1 VQAAEFEQRK
11 LYPLIGWA
19 LVIKYGEEGP
29 SVRRMLLAIMVFGSA
44 HALTAQTVTLRA
56 KPSFQ
61 AAETLSA
68 NDITVPIL
76 CAANGTVVLDA
87 FITETGEVQK
97 VEVRR
102 DIACLTQLAVHAVE
116 DWKFSPAT
124 LAGKAIASRM
134 PVAVTFRPPSPFA
147 DPVPFPAL
155 IPQSEAA
162 IQAEFQPAE
171 VIHAEF
177 PRYATGTIFAAGA
190 VVLEVTLSEKGETGE
205 VKVLRDLP
213 PYTEGAKAVVGQWR
227 FMAAT
232 FNGRPVQSKMV
243 LAFVSH
249 PPAIN
254 TP

>member
-1 VQAAEFEQRK
+1 MKR
-11 LYPLIGWA
+11 L
-19 LVIKYGEEGP
+19 
-29 SVRRMLLAIMVFGSA
+29 LLAMMVLGSA
-44 HALTAQTVTLRA
+44 HALIAQTEA
-56 KPSFQ
+56 PKEKPPFQ
-61 AAETLSA
+61 SAETLSVT
-68 NDITVPIL
+68 DIPAL
-76 CAANGTVVLDA
+76 NSCAAIGTVILNA
-87 FITETGEVQK
+87 LITETGEVQK

-102 DIACLTQLAVHAVE
+102 DIGCLTQLAVHAVE

-177 PRYATGTIFAAGA
+177 PKYTTSTFAAGA
-190 VVLEVTLSEKGETGE
+190 VVLEVTLNEKGEAGE
-205 VKVLRDLP
+205 AKVLRDLP
-213 PYTEGAKAVVGQWR
+213 PFTDEAKAVVGEWR

-232 FNGRPVQSKMV
+232 FNGKPVPSKIV
-243 LAFVSH
+243 LAFVSP
-249 PPAIN
+249 PPAS
-254 TP
+254 TPGL

>member
-1 VQAAEFEQRK
+1 M
-11 LYPLIGWA
+11 
-19 LVIKYGEEGP
+19 
-29 SVRRMLLAIMVFGSA
+29 RRLLLAVMVLGSA
-44 HALTAQTVTLRA
+44 HALAAQAEAPKESPLYQ
-56 KPSFQ
+56 S
-61 AAETLSA
+61 AETLSVT
-68 NDITVPIL
+68 DIPALNPCVAI
-76 CAANGTVVLDA
+76 GTVVLDA
-87 FITETGEVQK
+87 LISETGEVQK

-124 LAGKAIASRM
+124 LVGKTIASRL

-147 DPVPFPAL
+147 NPVSLPAL

-177 PRYATGTIFAAGA
+177 PKYTTTTYAVGA
-190 VVLEVTLSEKGETGE
+190 VVLEVSLSEKGEAGD

-213 PYTEGAKAVVGQWR
+213 PFTEGVKAVVGQWR

-232 FNGRPVQSKMV
+232 FNGRPILSKIV
-243 LAFVSH
+243 LAFVQPPVTTSSVSH
-249 PPAIN
+249 GSSRNCSHARGR
-254 TP
+254 